1 MINNRLH
8 IIIESK
14 LQKGAVRIL
23 FRLEQL
29 LFEKYIKSGEIK
41 KIIGLA
47 RNLPYAI
54 DFSRRL

>member
-8 IIIESK
+8 RIIESK
-14 LQKGAVRIL
+14 FQKGAVRIL

-47 RNLPYAI
+47 RNLPR
-54 DFSRRL
+54 FLNE